1 MDEVRKMSR
10 EIDYSKLIYHF
21 KTSSITPINF
31 IKFKGP
37 FSISKEIRDSDKTL
51 QEREEDQKKLKSSL
65 GEITSGNPKHK
76 GVYQLDTIESAKNL
90 YDSRQKVIDLSND
103 NSRIKSEVN
112 YKPKLNETE
121 QGGTGLKILTPKQL
135 LQRLPIAFAQ
145 LKVGNNSE
153 YLLNEISR
161 PSYLG
166 WRTANFARTSSL
178 AEQQFAGGL
187 KCHDFTST

>member
-1 MDEVRKMSR
+1 MSR
-10 EIDYSKLIYHF
+10 EIDYSKLIYF
-21 KTSSITPINF
+21 ETSSITPINF

-51 QEREEDQKKLKSSL
+51 QEIEEDQKKLKSSL

-76 GVYQLDTIESAKNL
+76 EVYQLDTIESAN
-90 YDSRQKVIDLSND
+90 IDLSND

-112 YKPKLNETE
+112 YKPKQNETE

-161 PSYLG
+161 SSYLG

-178 AEQQFAGGL
+178 AEQQFVGGL

>member
-1 MDEVRKMSR
+1 MSR

-135 LQRLPIAFAQ
+135 LQRLPVAFAQ